1 MKKFLYLLLASVFAF
16 SFTSCSD
23 DDDDAQNGGNGN
35 GAASVVDAIVGEYRS
50 LMVTT
55 LKEMPGDPTKSEG
68 TVKISNA
75 GNNKINVEIPQL
87 AFGKMVIPS
96 VLVKELEVAV
106 ENGAYTFSKEEQSSI
121 NVEGEQKNYT
131 VKFSG
136 KINAD
141 GSYEFNE
148 EMKYGKMPFTV
159 VVKFTKFSELAL
171 VEGTY
176 SSLMVTTL
184 REMPGAPMKSKG
196 DVKIA
201 VAEGNKLNITLPEYT
216 FNSMVLPS
224 VQVKDVEATVANGT
238 YTFSK
243 DVTGS
248 VEVNGEQKNYTVKFN
263 GKVNADGSYEFNE
276 EMKYGKMPF
285 TLMIKYTQYTEAGF
299 VAGSYATDMEAT
311 FKENPAMGVVL
322 SGKYDLKF
330 DIQDPNKVSITFPEL
345 KSGKMTVPSLTLKDV
360 TVKEE
365 NGVYNLTGN
374 YDGEEE
380 GTGRKIVMKFEG
392 SVNAD
397 GSFKFNQELKYG
409 GMPFT
414 FVINYKPQAKEKPQ
428 GK

>member
-23 DDDDAQNGGNGN
+23 NDDDAQTGGNGN

-55 LKEMPGDPTKSEG
+55 LKEMPGDPTRSEG

-75 GNNKINVEIPQL
+75 GNGKINVEIPQL
-87 AFGKMVIPS
+87 AFGSMVIPS
-96 VLVKELEVAV
+96 VTVTELEVS
-106 ENGAYTFSKEEQSSI
+106 EEKGAYTFSKEENSSV
-121 NVEGEQKNYT
+121 NVEGEQKNYAI
-131 VKFSG
+131 KFSG

-159 VVKFTKFSELAL
+159 VVKYTKYSELAM

-184 REMPGAPMKSKG
+184 KEMPADPMKSKG

-201 VAEGNKLNITLPEYT
+201 IMEGNRLNITLPEYT
-216 FNSMVLPS
+216 FNNMVLPS
-224 VQVKDVEATVANGT
+224 IQLTEVEAEVADGT
-238 YTFSK
+238 YAFSK
-243 DVTGS
+243 DVKGS
-248 VEVNGEQKNYTVKFN
+248 VEVNGEQKDYTVKFS

-285 TLMIKYTQYTEAGF
+285 TLQIRYTQYSEAAF
-299 VAGSYATDMEAT
+299 VAGTYATEIEAT
-311 FKENPAMGVVL
+311 FKENPAMGVIL
-322 SGKYDLKF
+322 SGKYNLKF
-330 DIQDPNKVSITFPEL
+330 DIQAPNKVTVSFPEMQ
-345 KSGKMTVPSLTLKDV
+345 SGKMVVPPLTLKDV

-365 NGVYNLTGN
+365 NGVYSLTGS
-374 YDGEEE
+374 YEGEEE
-380 GTGRKIVMKFEG
+380 GSGKKVSMKFEG

-397 GSFKFNQELKYG
+397 GSYKFNEELKYG
-409 GMPFT
+409 TMPFT
-414 FVINYKPQAKEKPQ
+414 FVIDYKPQTK
-428 GK
+428 